1 MNSNSNVITG
11 PSRHGRNLSID
22 AEGSI
27 HDDATAQKIG
37 FRGGT
42 VAGDVHL
49 DQFAPLLLE
58 AFGPTW
64 FETGSLSLYFTHA
77 TTDGEPVVA
86 FVERPT
92 AGSRP
97 QGVGRSGEQ
106 RSEAAQHSPSDT
118 AGSAGNNVQVK
129 AWMETPEGV
138 VVCQGTASV
147 GTPTE
152 PTALYAR
159 DLRPMEPSALR
170 ILAGV
175 VVGETLDGG
184 TMQPRGAEQAI
195 RLQQGLVSEPLDWYV
210 HTTPWGGPIASPLTT
225 AQLLHWEPVQ
235 ALARRLPPSVGM
247 FGAVEIRYVKGPILL
262 DEQYCVTGVVVAVS
276 DSPKTE
282 VLWYDTVA
290 RDGGGEVVATCRM
303 MTRFVKASSPLYA
316 P

>member
-1 MNSNSNVITG
+1 MNSNNNVISG
-11 PSRHGRNLSID
+11 PVRHGRNLSID

-86 FVERPT
+86 FLERPT
-92 AGSRP
+92 AGD
-97 QGVGRSGEQ
+97 
-106 RSEAAQHSPSDT
+106 H
-118 AGSAGNNVQVK
+118 VQVK

-138 VVCQGTASV
+138 GVCQGTAGV
-147 GTPTE
+147 GSPLE
-152 PTALYAR
+152 PSALYAR
-159 DLRPMEPSALR
+159 DLRPMKPSALR

-175 VVGETLDGG
+175 VVGEALDGG
-184 TMQPRGAEQAI
+184 VLAPRGAEQAI
-195 RLQQGLVSEPLDWYV
+195 RLQQGLVSEPLDWYA

-247 FGAVEIRYVKGPILL
+247 FGAVEIRYVNGPVLL
-262 DEQYCVTGVVVAVS
+262 DERYAVTGVVVAVS

-290 RDGGGEVVATCRM
+290 RAAGGEVVATCRM
-303 MTRFVKASSPLYA
+303 MTRFVKASSPLYVA
-316 P
+316 

>member
-1 MNSNSNVITG
+1 MIGNSNLITG
-11 PSRHGRNLSID
+11 PIRHGRNISSD
-22 AEGSI
+22 AQGSI

-58 AFGPTW
+58 AFGPSW

-86 FVERPT
+86 FLERPT
-92 AGSRP
+92 A
-97 QGVGRSGEQ
+97 VD
-106 RSEAAQHSPSDT
+106 HI
-118 AGSAGNNVQVK
+118 QVK

-147 GTPTE
+147 GNPTE

-159 DLRPMEPSALR
+159 DQRPMKPSALR
-170 ILAGV
+170 ILASV
-175 VVGETLDGG
+175 VVGEALDGG
-184 TMQPRGAEQAI
+184 VLAPRGPEQAI

-210 HTTPWGGPIASPLTT
+210 HTTPWGGSIASPLTT

-235 ALARRLPPSVGM
+235 ALGRRLPSSVGM
-247 FGAVEIRYVKGPILL
+247 FGAVEIRYIHGPVLL
-262 DEQYCVTGVVVAVS
+262 DQHYAVTGVVVAVS

-282 VLWYDTVA
+282 VLWYDTAA
-290 RDGGGEVVATCRM
+290 RDTAGEVVATCRM